1 MANITPWLSFQSAI
15 DAGPGVE
22 GIGAPWSAP
31 TGALS
36 FGGFETSSGPLS
48 IVSAEG
54 NQTTLLRIAQPNIT
68 GSLPLEFRL
77 LGVEVEVRGRWEG
90 ASDGTR
96 TVNVQAVVGASV
108 RKSLGACSL
117 PISASPSVCIKGS
130 PTDTMNFTEDNL
142 ANPGFGFQLSGSSTT
157 FNTQG
162 NTLFIDSLRVRVF
175 WADLQ
180 PPERSRRRTRLAL
193 TRGVLA

>member
-1 MANITPWLSFQSAI
+1 MANVTNWLSFQSAI
-15 DAGPGVE
+15 DAGAGPE
-22 GIGAPWSAP
+22 GIGAPWSTP
-31 TGALS
+31 TGALAL
-36 FGGFETSSGPLS
+36 GGLQASSGPLS
-48 IVSAEG
+48 LFAAEG
-54 NQTTLLRIAQPNIT
+54 NQTALLRIAQPNFA

-90 ASDGTR
+90 ATDGSR

-108 RKSLGACSL
+108 RKSLGSCSL

-162 NTLFIDSLRVRVF
+162 NTLFIDSLRVRIH
-175 WADLQ
+175 WAE
-180 PPERSRRRTRLAL
+180 PTTARRRTRTRAVL